1 MDPCPQ
7 LERQV
12 GIWKF
17 STDSLNQ
24 TQLEDGE
31 KYATGIRNAVAL
43 DWNSMTDNLYV
54 VQHGRDQL
62 NTLWPDHFTAEEN
75 AALPAE
81 EFFLV
86 NEGDNFG

>member
-7 LERQV
+7 LVRQA

-17 STDSLNQ
+17 SADSLNQ